1 MKKASKSKF
10 QKLIAFIIATVML
23 VSLVTVAIPIGA
35 AEATGYTEITPN
47 TDFVHNGITYRFD
60 VREGNT
66 DSYARINDDGSIEFK
81 YAYGDI
87 LWFPDVKMTDTS
99 ALHAELTSI
108 AHDSDSSGMG
118 NTFMGVVYGATEKA
132 DGSFEKGVA
141 GILRTAGRARVTEIS
156 RENLTNKSGGDH
168 GNGGGTK
175 IYNPSSDNFRDHAN
189 YACVKSINNDWAFNK
204 TISFDVKRVENNVT
218 FAMSSADGEFFSHT
232 YGADSY
238 AYAGAIGFTSV
249 WANNAGYRTFRF
261 DKLTLTNC
269 TVNGAAHES
278 YTVIDKAAGPMDMLK
293 SKVEFEDGYAYV
305 ELEFTVSADLAA
317 TAKLVVKKN
326 GVDVEKTS
334 ISDLTPV
341 EGKYSKLVYF
351 TYTDGQESD
360 VLTIYLENE
369 GAAVNLTTT
378 TIEIGKLY
386 AQFLQSPPNAADSE
400 LNYVAYAED
409 FSESI
414 TLVPGEN
421 IVNGHKWIY
430 VKNSTDGSAVI
441 KNGKLYFIGSNYD
454 MIIFDDVVLDKTAY
468 RFEYDVTYLETPADD
483 VWDNWDCWFGGL
495 FHLAD
500 ADGNRS
506 AFISSITP
514 DDVYMMKGTFDAN
527 GVFTQIDANSAHINF
542 NVAPGSGSLAYWNG
556 RLANGLPATVRTW
569 FGRSDLNGGGFGM
582 RGYSSTGAHQ
592 VEANLPG
599 GAAASPA
606 DSRVGSLGFVCGE
619 SKVSVIVDDLEI
631 ATKGKK
637 IIVDGE
643 DMQIAGNGKVDVSEL
658 EADEMRLI
666 YANVDGSLKYVGD
679 VVTANRFTTI
689 STVQIGVNTNKV
701 VADGQTGLK
710 WVTQISKADY
720 EKLTSDSNISKVEVG
735 TVMVATANA
744 KDGVN
749 KTVATSDIAGTAT
762 LDGDNYVFEGVLP
775 IAKDARDTSYS
786 GVGYVKVTMKDG
798 KEVVVYA
805 DYIARLH
812 AYALS
817 DLVENFVDDE
827 PTTTPGDETETTPT
841 GTNEPTGNNEKRGC
855 GSVVLG
861 GGAIL
866 MIAVLGG
873 ACLMTKKN
881 KYES

>member
-1 MKKASKSKF
+1 MLAS
-10 QKLIAFIIATVML
+10 LAA
-23 VSLVTVAIPIGA
+23 VAIPVGA
-35 AEATGYTEITPN
+35 GEATGYTEITPN
-47 TDFVHNGITYRFD
+47 TDFVHNGVTYRFD

-87 LWFPDVKMTDTS
+87 LWFPEVKMTDTS
-99 ALHAELTSI
+99 ALHAEVTSI

-118 NTFMGVVYGATEKA
+118 NTFMGVVYGATKKA
-132 DGSFEKGVA
+132 DGSFNTGVA

-156 RENLTNKSGGDH
+156 REDLTNKSGGDH

-175 IYNPSSDNFRDHAN
+175 IYNPGSDNFRDHAN

-204 TISFDVKRVENNVT
+204 TIAFDVKRVENNVT

-232 YGADSY
+232 YNTESY
-238 AYAGAIGFTSV
+238 AYAGAVGFTSV
-249 WANNAGYRTFRF
+249 WANNAGYKTFRF

-269 TVNGAAHES
+269 TVNGEECEN
-278 YTVIDKAAGPMDMLK
+278 YTVLNKLAGPMDLRK
-293 SKVEFEDGYAYV
+293 SKVEFEDGYAFV
-305 ELEFTVSADLAA
+305 ELSFTVRDEFVD

-351 TYTDGQESD
+351 PYANGEEADT
-360 VLTIYLENE
+360 LTIYLENE
-369 GAAVNLTTT
+369 GAAVELTTT
-378 TIEIGKLY
+378 TIDLGKLY
-386 AQFLQSPPNAADSE
+386 VHSLSSIPNAADDE
-400 LNYVAYAED
+400 LNYIAYAED

-441 KNGKLYFIGSNYD
+441 KSGRLYFTGSNYD
-454 MIIFDDVVLDKTAY
+454 MIIFADADLDKTAY
-468 RFEYDVTYLETPADD
+468 RFEYDVTYLGTPADD
-483 VWDNWDCWFGGL
+483 IWDDWDCWFGGL
-495 FHLAD
+495 VHLAD
-500 ADGNRS
+500 EADANGNRS

-514 DDVYMMKGTFDAN
+514 DDVYMMKGSFDAN

-542 NVAPGSGSLAYWNG
+542 NVPTGSGPLAYWNG
-556 RLANGLPATVRTW
+556 RIANGAAATVRTW

-582 RGYSSTGAHQ
+582 RGYNSMGEHQ

-606 DSRVGSLGFVCGE
+606 ASRVGSLGFVCGE

-631 ATKGKK
+631 ATKGRK
-637 IIVDGE
+637 IVVDGE
-643 DMQIAGNGKVDVSEL
+643 DMQIAGNGRFDVSEL

-666 YANVDGSLKYVGD
+666 YANVDGSLKYAGD
-679 VVTANRFTTI
+679 VVTASRVTPI
-689 STVQIGVNTNKV
+689 STVQIGVTTNKV

-762 LDGDNYVFEGVLP
+762 LSGDNYVFEGVLP
-775 IAKDARDTSYS
+775 IGKDARDTSYS
-786 GVGYVKVTMKDG
+786 GVGYIKVTMKDG

-812 AYALS
+812 AFALS
-817 DLVENFVDDE
+817 DLVETFVDDE
-827 PTTTPGDETETTPT
+827 PTTTPGGETETTPT
-841 GTNEPTGNNEKRGC
+841 GTNEPTSEQKSKGC
-855 GSVVLG
+855 GSVVVG
-861 GGAIL
+861 GGMVL
-866 MIAVLGG
+866 MLAVLSG
-873 ACLMTKKN
+873 AYMLTKKT
-881 KYES
+881 KYE

>member
-35 AEATGYTEITPN
+35 AGATGYTEITPN

-118 NTFMGVVYGATEKA
+118 NTFMGIVYGATEKA

-175 IYNPSSDNFRDHAN
+175 IYNPSSENFKDNAN

-232 YGADSY
+232 YNTDSH
-238 AYAGAIGFTSV
+238 AYAGAVGFTSV
-249 WANNAGYRTFRF
+249 WANNAGYKTFRF

-305 ELEFTVSADLAA
+305 ELEFTVSEDLAA

-360 VLTIYLENE
+360 ALTIYLENE

-386 AQFLQSPPNAADSE
+386 AQFLRNPPNASDSE
-400 LNYVAYAED
+400 LDYIAYAED

-468 RFEYDVTYLETPADD
+468 RFEYQVTYLETPADD

-495 FHLAD
+495 FHLAGAD
-500 ADGNRS
+500 ANGNRS

-514 DDVYMMKGTFDAN
+514 DDVYMMKGSFDAN

-542 NVAPGSGSLAYWNG
+542 NVAPGGSLAYWNG
-556 RLANGLPATVRTW
+556 RIANGLPGKVTTW

-582 RGYSSTGAHQ
+582 RGYSATGAHQ

-619 SKVSVIVDDLEI
+619 SRVSVIVDDLSI

-637 IIVDGE
+637 IVVDGE
-643 DMQIAGNGKVDVSEL
+643 DMQIAADGKVDISEL
-658 EADEMRLI
+658 EADDMRLI
-666 YANVDGSLKYVGD
+666 YANVDGSLKYAGD
-679 VVTANRFTTI
+679 IVSPTRFTNI
-689 STVQIGVNTNKV
+689 STLQIAINTNKAE
-701 VADGQTGLK
+701 ADGQTGLK

-762 LDGDNYVFEGVLP
+762 LDGDNYIFEGVLP

-817 DLVENFVDDE
+817 DLVETFVDDE
-827 PTTTPGDETETTPT
+827 PAPAPQ
-841 GTNEPTGNNEKRGC
+841 EPAEENGC
-855 GSVVLG
+855 GSAVLG

-873 ACLMTKKN
+873 ACMVRKK
-881 KYES
+881 KYE